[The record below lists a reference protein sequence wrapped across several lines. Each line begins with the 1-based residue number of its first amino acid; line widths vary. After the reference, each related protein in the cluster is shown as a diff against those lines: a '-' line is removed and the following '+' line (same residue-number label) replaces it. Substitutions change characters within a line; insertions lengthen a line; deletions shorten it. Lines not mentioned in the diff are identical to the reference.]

1 MKIEFFFTQNLFGHP
16 VASSFAIHVSNLDAE
31 LRYKK
36 TQFRRELNFRNW
48 GSPFGSLQDMDFF
61 YDPHKATM
69 LLIDTP
75 LELQLLCLWASFLI
89 ASHKRLACQFHSFYE
104 ALHVNEKYNLRK
116 LKKEM
121 FISLTTRQ
129 KRGSLS
135 IKSKS
140 QSCSKFPPTS
150 SKSKPKP
157 DFFSVRT
164 VVENQQKK
172 VSCFL

>member
-1 MKIEFFFTQNLFGHP
+1 MLNCDIKN
-16 VASSFAIHVSNLDAE
+16 
-31 LRYKK
+31 

-129 KRGSLS
+129 KVWVYQSKVNHSLAANS
-135 IKSKS
+135 HLHLVKVNPNQTFLVYAQWLKISRKSLIFLCTK
-140 QSCSKFPPTS
+140 KIT
-150 SKSKPKP
+150 
-157 DFFSVRT
+157 T
-164 VVENQQKK
+164 V
-172 VSCFL
+172 

>member
-1 MKIEFFFTQNLFGHP
+1 MLNCDIKKN
-16 VASSFAIHVSNLDAE
+16 SFAA
-31 LRYKK
+31 
-36 TQFRRELNFRNW
+36 ELNFRNW

-121 FISLTTRQ
+121 FISLKQ
-129 KRGSLS
+129 LDKKEGVYQSKVNHSLVANS
-135 IKSKS
+135 HLHPVKVN
-140 QSCSKFPPTS
+140 P
-150 SKSKPKP
+150 
-157 DFFSVRT
+157 
-164 VVENQQKK
+164 NQT
-172 VSCFL
+172 FLCRHSG

>member
-1 MKIEFFFTQNLFGHP
+1 
-16 VASSFAIHVSNLDAE
+16 
-31 LRYKK
+31 
-36 TQFRRELNFRNW
+36 
-48 GSPFGSLQDMDFF
+48 MDFF

-121 FISLTTRQ
+121 FISLKQ
-129 KRGSLS
+129 LDKKEGVYQSKVNHSLAANS
-135 IKSKS
+135 HLHLIKVNPN
-140 QSCSKFPPTS
+140 QT
-150 SKSKPKP
+150 
-157 DFFSVRT
+157 FFSVRT
-164 VVENQQKK
+164 VVENHQKK
-172 VSCFL
+172 SHISFYKKKSQQFKLCLEKSTQCK